1 MMGATKMGGGPKTM
15 IVRLTALLAVL
26 AFASAGLLGCSN
38 VNSEGNFTKKI
49 DKVRPGMTQSE
60 VHDAL
65 GAPDRRGGGVVEPQ
79 PTGGSGS
86 ALVGAVP
93 AGSRYED
100 WYYDRKGTHYHVL
113 FAASTLHP
121 GRWEVVRTTATP
133 AGATVGG
140 ADPVPP
146 PR

>member
-1 MMGATKMGGGPKTM
+1 MTA
-15 IVRLTALLAVL
+15 RLAARLALLVFGSL
-26 AFASAGLLGCSN
+26 GLFSCSN

-49 DKVRPGMTQSE
+49 DKVRPGMTESQVRE
-60 VHDAL
+60 AL
-65 GAPDRRGGGVVEPQ
+65 GGPDRKSGGTVDATPH
-79 PTGGSGS
+79 GGSGS
-86 ALVGAVP
+86 GLVGAGP

-100 WYYDRKGTHYHVL
+100 WYYDRNGTHYHVL

-133 AGATVGG
+133 AGASVGG

-146 PR
+146 GR

>member
-1 MMGATKMGGGPKTM
+1 MTA
-15 IVRLTALLAVL
+15 RLAALLAVL
-26 AFASAGLLGCSN
+26 MFGALGLFGCSN

-49 DKVRPGMTQSE
+49 DKVRPGMTESQVRE
-60 VHDAL
+60 AL
-65 GAPDRRGGGVVEPQ
+65 GGPDHKGGGVVDASPR
-79 PTGGSGS
+79 GGSGS
-86 ALVGAVP
+86 VLVGAVP

-100 WYYDRKGTHYHVL
+100 WYYDRNGTHYHVL

-133 AGATVGG
+133 AGASVGG

-146 PR
+146 GR

>member
-1 MMGATKMGGGPKTM
+1 MT
-15 IVRLTALLAVL
+15 VRLAALLAVL
-26 AFASAGLLGCSN
+26 MFASAGPLGCSN

-65 GAPDRRGGGVVEPQ
+65 GAPDRKGGGIVELQ

-100 WYYDRKGTHYHVL
+100 WYYDRNGTHYHVL
-113 FAASTLHP
+113 FAASTAHP